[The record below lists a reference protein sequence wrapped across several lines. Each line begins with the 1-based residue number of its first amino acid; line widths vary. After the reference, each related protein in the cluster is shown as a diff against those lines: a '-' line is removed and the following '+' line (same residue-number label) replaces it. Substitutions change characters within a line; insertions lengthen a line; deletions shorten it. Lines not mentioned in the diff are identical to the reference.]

1 MTTATSQR
9 QPDPTRQTVDV
20 IDRGTG
26 SGLDTAHQIR
36 AESAGIILTDRNPDR
51 LERIRAYL
59 PDQERPCDG
68 HGRRPRGLSLA
79 GLP

>member
-9 QPDPTRQTVDV
+9 QPDRTGQTVAV

-26 SGLDTAHQIR
+26 SGLETAHQAR
-36 AESAGIILTDRNPDR
+36 AESADMTLTGRNPDR

-68 HGRRPRGLSLA
+68 HGH
-79 GLP
+79 LPAVR